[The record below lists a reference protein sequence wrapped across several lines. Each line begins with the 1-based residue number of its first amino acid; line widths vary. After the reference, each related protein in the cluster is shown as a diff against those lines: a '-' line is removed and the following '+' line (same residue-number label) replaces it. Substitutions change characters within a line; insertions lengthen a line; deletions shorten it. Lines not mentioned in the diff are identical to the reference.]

1 MNRDNLT
8 LPPRRIP
15 QTTRVIAPAQESH
28 VKGRQRHGTACL
40 GGRYLRGDAST
51 AMHVLENL
59 KKTLGKVTGVGKPS
73 GSAARRA
80 VRRSKPHAIMFRDDG
95 SIPNNARLPFLLY
108 RGAVGL
114 TGSADPAAI
123 LEELF
128 NANDWGD
135 SWRKGIYEYVHY
147 HSRTHEVLGI
157 ARGHARVRFGGNEGK
172 IIALRSG
179 DVVILPAGTG
189 HQHISASKNLMHAL
203 ARAPRARLEIDPE
216 GADTGERPRLRQGRA
231 APGVVAA
238 IVTPRTAARSG
249 HQPASVLGLQ
259 RRLFCSQPSTRRAMS
274 RLFFS
279 IITMWPLP
287 KIPLSCSRIYS
298 VLTPAWLRYLAV
310 QWSYT

>member
-1 MNRDNLT
+1 M
-8 LPPRRIP
+8 
-15 QTTRVIAPAQESH
+15 
-28 VKGRQRHGTACL
+28 
-40 GGRYLRGDAST
+40 Y
-51 AMHVLENL
+51 VLENL
-59 KKTLGKVTGVGKPS
+59 KKTLGRVTGVAKPS
-73 GSAARRA
+73 GNAARRK

-108 RGAVGL
+108 RGAVDL
-114 TGSADPAAI
+114 SGSADPAAI

-135 SWRKGIYEYVHY
+135 SWRNGIYEYVHY

-189 HQHISASKNLMHAL
+189 HQRISASKQLLVVGAYPPSGRLRRMHAL

-231 APGVVAA
+231 APGLVAA
-238 IVTPRTAARSG
+238 IVTPRAAALE
-249 HQPASVLGLQ
+249 ASVP
-259 RRLFCSQPSTRRAMS
+259 RPSA
-274 RLFFS
+274 
-279 IITMWPLP
+279 
-287 KIPLSCSRIYS
+287 
-298 VLTPAWLRYLAV
+298 
-310 QWSYT
+310 